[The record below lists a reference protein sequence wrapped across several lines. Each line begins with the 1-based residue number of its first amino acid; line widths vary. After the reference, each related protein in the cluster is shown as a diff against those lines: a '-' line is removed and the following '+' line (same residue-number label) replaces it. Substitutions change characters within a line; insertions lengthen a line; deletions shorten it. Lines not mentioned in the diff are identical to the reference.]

1 MNCYLYLSAGG
12 GGRAATYRTI
22 WISSGLALSLLIV
35 ATLALVR
42 NFVMPWAVDGT
53 VPRARIPVLP
63 RIPLYCKGDLTTKKF
78 IHTVD
83 WYVYFHK
90 DTHRSIC
97 PRGQMISPKNPTN
110 ITTAG
115 IKLRLIS
122 GLILRKQCSYRM
134 SKALPPSTYIMW
146 MSCPTISAHMI
157 MGWSLISILLSGG
170 KICSFVVVCKQPSML
185 CNLSPWKSQYLFL
198 FLESGAPDIG

>member
-1 MNCYLYLSAGG
+1 MNCYLYLSTGG
-12 GGRAATYRTI
+12 SRRAATCRTI

-35 ATLALVR
+35 ATPALVR
-42 NFVMPWAVDGT
+42 NFAIPWAVDGT
-53 VPRARIPVLP
+53 SPRAPIPGLH

-78 IHTVD
+78 IHAVD
-83 WYVYFHK
+83 WYVYFPK
-90 DTHRSIC
+90 DTRRSIC

-115 IKLRLIS
+115 IKLHLIS

-134 SKALPPSTYIMW
+134 SKALPPSIYIMW
-146 MSCPTISAHMI
+146 MSYPTISAHMT

-170 KICSFVVVCKQPSML
+170 KICSFVVVYVLQIADEHF
-185 CNLSPWKSQYLFL
+185 FL
-198 FLESGAPDIG
+198 KTEP